1 MEILVL
7 GAGIGGLG
15 ASAALRQRGFDVDL
29 VEIKPT
35 MSVYADRWGT
45 AGPGEDLFALGAPHA
60 AGARAVGPGTG
71 VRRAD
76 ELGAA

>member
-1 MEILVL
+1 MKILVL

-35 MSVYADRWGT
+35 MPEYADRWGT
-45 AGPGEDLFALGAPHA
+45 AGPGEDLFALWHRTPPEPGLWVPAP
-60 AGARAVGPGTG
+60 VLG
-71 VRRAD
+71 VPTK
-76 ELGAA
+76 LGAA